1 MIFIPNYHQ
10 NHTKFN
16 FSMIPVAMVIWYE
29 CRYSIATSMQK
40 SMIPCSHL
48 FYTCLVLVALV
59 AMQGYGRVIIQPR
72 KGIMPIYGFEANKI
86 TCMVPADYYPYIVL
100 KFRNK
105 TQFVQN
111 KFNIHENITTII
123 CKQGVVLVSM
133 QCQQFGSARQPQCI
147 LPVHTGLPTIYYRR
161 SIIPLWS

>member
-1 MIFIPNYHQ
+1 
-10 NHTKFN
+10 
-16 FSMIPVAMVIWYE
+16 MIPVAMVFGM
-29 CRYSIATSMQK
+29 IATSMEK

-48 FYTCLVLVALV
+48 FYTCPVLVALV

-147 LPVHTGLPTIYYRR
+147 LPVHTGLPTIYTIGVALFLYGVNNE
-161 SIIPLWS
+161 